1 MINAVGV
8 GGPALNPLPKEVTT
22 VPARLDPG
30 YRAVALDTLRS
41 SQFDVL
47 VIGGGVVGTGAALDA
62 ASRGLSVALIEARD
76 WAAGTSSRSSKLI
89 HGGLRY
95 LEQLDFGLVREAL
108 RERARLLHRL
118 APHLVRPV
126 PFVYPLRHRAWE
138 RAYVGAGVLLYDT
151 IGGARALPPHRH
163 LSRRRLLAMSP
174 SLRSDALTGAI
185 RYYDAQ
191 VDDARFTMTLAR
203 TAAQHGATVLTR
215 VAATRLLVDRGR
227 VVGAEVRDAASG
239 REFAVQARRVIS
251 ATGVWTDEIHRLAG
265 TEGEFRVSMSKGVH
279 ILVPRERIDLAT
291 GLIMRT
297 EKSVLFVIPW
307 DEHWIIGTTDTP
319 WSLDRANPAAS
330 GADVD
335 YILDHVNAV
344 LRHPLTSADIVGIY
358 AGLRPLL
365 AGRSDETTK
374 LSREH
379 AVTEP
384 VPGLFVVAGGK
395 FTTYRVMAAD
405 VVDAAASG
413 LGSEVAPSLTHRLP
427 ILGAVG
433 FHEMW
438 ANRSALAART
448 GVGLPVIERLL
459 GRYGT
464 IVTDL
469 LGMIERDAVLAEPVD
484 GAEQYLRAEIIY
496 AATHEGA
503 LHLEDVLARRTRIMI
518 DTPDRG
524 ERAAPPVAEMIATHL
539 GWDAQTAAAEVAA
552 YRARIHAERA
562 AQQAP
567 DDRSANAVLAD
578 ADQTCSETRTATV
591 SGSSALNT

>member
-1 MINAVGV
+1 M
-8 GGPALNPLPKEVTT
+8 
-22 VPARLDPG
+22 PARLDTA
-30 YRAVALDTLRS
+30 YRDLALDTLLT
-41 SQFDVL
+41 SQLDVL

-126 PFVYPLRHRAWE
+126 PFLYPLRHRAWE

-163 LSRRRLLAMSP
+163 LSRRRALDLAP
-174 SLRSDALTGAI
+174 SLRADALTGAI

-191 VDDARFTMTLAR
+191 VDDARFTMMLAR
-203 TAAQHGATVLTR
+203 TAAQHGATVLNR
-215 VAATRLLVDRGR
+215 MAATKLAVDAGR
-227 VVGAEVRDAASG
+227 VVGAEVRDDQSG
-239 REFAVQARRVIS
+239 QEFTVRARRVIS
-251 ATGVWTDEIHRLAG
+251 ATGVWTDELHRLAG
-265 TEGEFRVSMSKGVH
+265 TEGQFQVSMSKGVH
-279 ILVPRERIDLAT
+279 VLVPRERIDLAT

-319 WSLDRANPAAS
+319 WSHERANPAAS
-330 GADVD
+330 RADVE
-335 YILDHVNAV
+335 YILGRVNAV
-344 LRHPLTSADIVGIY
+344 LRDPLTPADLVGVY

-365 AGRSDETTK
+365 AGRSSDTAR

-379 AVTEP
+379 AVSEP

-413 LGSEVAPSLTHRLP
+413 LGREVAPSLTHRLP

-433 FHEMW
+433 FHELW
-438 ANRSALAART
+438 SNRIALARRA
-448 GVGLPVIERLL
+448 GLRVPAVERLL
-459 GRYGT
+459 RRYGSLT
-464 IVTDL
+464 TDL
-469 LGMIERDAVLAEPVD
+469 LGMIDSDPGLADPVD
-484 GAEQYLRAEIIY
+484 GAAPYLRAEIVY
-496 AATHEGA
+496 AVTHEGA
-503 LHLEDVLARRTRIMI
+503 LHIDDVLARRTRVAIEL
-518 DTPDRG
+518 PDRG
-524 ERAAPPVAEMIATHL
+524 ERAAAVVGDLAASHL
-539 GWDAQTAAAEVAA
+539 GWDAQTAAAETTA
-552 YRARIHAERA
+552 YRAQVRAELAAEHAV
-562 AQQAP
+562 
-567 DDRSANAVLAD
+567 DDEAANAARST
-578 ADQTCSETRTATV
+578 ADQTCSETRTAAV